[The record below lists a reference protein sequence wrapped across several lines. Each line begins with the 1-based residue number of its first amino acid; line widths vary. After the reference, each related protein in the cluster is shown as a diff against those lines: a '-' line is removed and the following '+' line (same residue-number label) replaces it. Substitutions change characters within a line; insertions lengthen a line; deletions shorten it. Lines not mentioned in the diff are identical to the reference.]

1 MGVHAGDVEG
11 SQCFQGSEVRF
22 CVVVGACLVVL
33 VGCFFGRPG
42 NFRVLGLVCGLVLVG
57 RIPNVRL

>member
-11 SQCFQGSEVRF
+11 SQCCHGSGILF
-22 CVVVGACLVVL
+22 CVVVGVCRGVL

-42 NFRVLGLVCGLVLVG
+42 NFRVLGVVCGLVLVG
-57 RIPNVRL
+57 RIPNARF